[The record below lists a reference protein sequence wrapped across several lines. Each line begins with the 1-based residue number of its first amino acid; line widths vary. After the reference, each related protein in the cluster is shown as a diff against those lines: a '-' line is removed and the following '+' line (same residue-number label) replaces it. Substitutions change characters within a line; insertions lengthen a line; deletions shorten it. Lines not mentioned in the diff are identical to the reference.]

1 MAQAKP
7 LIPDERMKVI
17 ARESSRKLARIMS
30 TGEPVDFRVEGQ
42 DSISVVLPAEMVRML
57 KDMLVAMSRGDAITF
72 VPTNAVMTT
81 KQAADFLGVSRPYL
95 IKMLNEGKI
104 PYNLVG
110 THRRIAFKDLMDYKA
125 RRDSSRREAL
135 DEMAR
140 IDQELG
146 M

>member
-30 TGEPVDFRVEGQ
+30 KGEPVDFRVEGP
-42 DSISVVLPAEMVRML
+42 DPMSVVPPAGIVRML
-57 KDMLVAMSRGDAITF
+57 KDMLVAMSHGDAITF

-110 THRRIAFKDLMDYKA
+110 THRRIEFKDLMDYKA
-125 RRDSSRREAL
+125 RRDTSRREAL
-135 DEMAR
+135 DEMAL